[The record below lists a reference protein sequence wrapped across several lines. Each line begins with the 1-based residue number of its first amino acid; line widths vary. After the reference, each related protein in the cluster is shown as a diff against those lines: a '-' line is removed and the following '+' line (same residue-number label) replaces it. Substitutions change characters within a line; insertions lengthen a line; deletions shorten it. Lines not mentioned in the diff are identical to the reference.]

1 MNLDLSYIYI
11 KIRQKKICV
20 SMETCDCDVTIPTQG
35 PLATGPS
42 CGRPAL
48 TGYARAVPLAVVHI
62 SPLGSRH
69 EWVPSVILG
78 CYYFSQS
85 DDHVRK

>member
-1 MNLDLSYIYI
+1 MNMDLSYIYI

-20 SMETCDCDVTIPTQG
+20 SMETCDYDVKIPTQG

-48 TGYARAVPLAVVHI
+48 TGYARAVPLALSTHF
-62 SPLGSRH
+62 RH
-69 EWVPSVILG
+69 
-78 CYYFSQS
+78 
-85 DDHVRK
+85 